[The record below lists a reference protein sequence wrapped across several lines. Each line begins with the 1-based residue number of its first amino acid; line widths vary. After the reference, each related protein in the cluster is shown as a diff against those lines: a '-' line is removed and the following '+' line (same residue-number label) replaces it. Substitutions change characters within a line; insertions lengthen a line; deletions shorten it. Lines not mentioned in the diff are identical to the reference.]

1 MKALREAYG
10 ECLRKYGQA
19 NEKVVVLDADL
30 ATSTKSVMFAQACP
44 DRFFDVGIAE
54 ANMVSMAAGFA
65 ASGFIP
71 FINTFATFVASI
83 CAVSAKSL
91 IAYSDL
97 NVRLMG
103 GNNGLTG
110 GYDGATHH
118 SIDDINVMRG
128 IPNMLVVSPSDPVM
142 VDWLVRTLIDD
153 YKGPAYVSISRSGA
167 GDVYAQGES
176 FTLGR
181 AKEVRDGKDAT
192 VFAYG
197 LSVARAAKAA
207 EALEAEGISVRVC
220 DMFTIKPLDRQAVV
234 DAARRTGAIVTVEE
248 HSIIGGLGSAVAE
261 VLAEEG
267 IAVPF
272 TRVGIRDCFT
282 ESGSY
287 DQLVEHFG
295 IGASAIEEAVRAVV
309 KKKGGSVL

>member
-1 MKALREAYG
+1 MAEALRDAYG
-10 ECLRKYGQA
+10 ASLRKYGA
-19 NEKVVVLDADL
+19 ENERVVVLDADL
-30 ATSTKSVMFAQACP
+30 ATSTKSVLFAKACP
-44 DRFFDVGIAE
+44 ERFFDVGIAE

-91 IAYSDL
+91 IAYSGL

-118 SIDDINVMRG
+118 CFDDINVMRG
-128 IPNMLVVSPSDPVM
+128 IPNMLVMSPSDPVM
-142 VDWLVRTLIDD
+142 VDWMVKELIEG
-153 YKGPAYVSISRSGA
+153 YEGPAYVSISRSGEGA
-167 GDVYAQGES
+167 VYGSADGFEI
-176 FTLGR
+176 GR
-181 AKEVRDGKDAT
+181 ANLVKEGKDAAI
-192 VFAYG
+192 FAYG
-197 LSVARAAKAA
+197 LSVPR
-207 EALEAEGISVRVC
+207 ALEAARILEEKGVSARVY
-220 DMFTIKPLDRQAVV
+220 DMFTIKPLDRAAVRR
-234 DAARRTGAIVTVEE
+234 AARECGAVITVEE

-267 IAVPF
+267 LSVPF
-272 TRVGIRDCFT
+272 ERIGIRDCFT

-287 DQLVEHFG
+287 RELVAKFG
-295 IGASAIEEAVRAVV
+295 IDVPDIAAVAASAAGR
-309 KKKGGSVL
+309 KRG